1 VPKLLSQARETPRQ
15 FVERRVT
22 ISGDVAICYASVRIG
37 HRKITLSVSGSTIAK
52 REAVMHSWHK
62 SLLHDAVPPLIRKW
76 GAKLE
81 VKVAAYFL
89 QRMKTKRGVA
99 ITRPGTFA

>member
-1 VPKLLSQARETPRQ
+1 
-15 FVERRVT
+15 
-22 ISGDVAICYASVRIG
+22 VRIG
-37 HRKITLSVSGSTIAK
+37 HRKITLSVRPGSTIAK

-89 QRMKTKRGVA
+89 QRMKTKWGVA